1 LTIAGRV
8 SLPLASFY
16 TAWLAVGLGEPPTP
30 LLPAGGTPPRPDGG
44 AATVVER
51 AWTDLYERGL
61 AAGRVLDGEFVRTLR
76 ALVTAP
82 QMYYAFFHRRAENT
96 RSALVVSSGVLV
108 SVAGGWVTL
117 RRVWRSSVPD
127 ALVEDLPS
135 APKGTGETL
144 SASIDELA
152 EAPAGFATRR
162 PTGRAAEM
170 RWLLSQP
177 RLGGGQLFAARRDSR
192 GERTVCPRPL
202 SYFDIAAGRYLA
214 TEAPAPDG
222 TRWRTILPAD
232 TALLIER
239 LRELLPR

>member
-61 AAGRVLDGEFVRTLR
+61 AAGRVLDGEFVQTLR
-76 ALVTAP
+76 ALVTSP
-82 QMYYAFFHRRAENT
+82 QMYYAFFHRHAEST
-96 RSALVVSSGVLV
+96 RSALVVSGGVLV
-108 SVAGGWVTL
+108 SVADGSVTL
-117 RRVWRSSVPD
+117 RPVRRSAVPD
-127 ALVEDLPS
+127 ALVEDLPA
-135 APKGTGETL
+135 APKGTGDTL
-144 SASIDELA
+144 SASVDELA
-152 EAPAGFATRR
+152 EAPPGFASRR
-162 PTGRAAEM
+162 PTGRAAQM
-170 RWLLSQP
+170 RWLLSRP
-177 RLGGGQLFAARRDSR
+177 RLGGGQLFAASRDR
-192 GERTVCPRPL
+192 HGERTVCPRPL

-214 TEAPAPDG
+214 VENTSPDG

-232 TALLIER
+232 TALLVER

>member
-16 TAWLAVGLGEPPTP
+16 TAWLAVGLGEPPTS
-30 LLPAGGTPPRPDGG
+30 LLPVGGTPPRPEGG
-44 AATVVER
+44 AATVAER

-76 ALVTAP
+76 SLVTAP

-96 RSALVVSSGVLV
+96 RSALVVSGGVLV
-108 SVAGGWVTL
+108 SVADGTVTL
-117 RRVWRSSVPD
+117 RPVWRSSVPD
-127 ALVEDLPS
+127 ALVEELPA
-135 APKGTGETL
+135 APKGAGETL
-144 SASIDELA
+144 SVSVDELA
-152 EAPAGFATRR
+152 AARA
-162 PTGRAAEM
+162 GRAAEM
-170 RWLLSQP
+170 RRLLSQP
-177 RLGGGQLFAARRDSR
+177 RLGGGQLFAARRDRR

-214 TEAPAPDG
+214 TEEPAPDG

-232 TALLIER
+232 TALLVER